1 MAVKAT
7 RRNTRMMNKDKY
19 DDLLDEMREYVKL
32 SREDEETAHERGDE
46 ILCQLLREVGYDE
59 IVDEWELIRKWYA

>member
-1 MAVKAT
+1 M
-7 RRNTRMMNKDKY
+7 
-19 DDLLDEMREYVKL
+19 LSEMRECVEL
-32 SREDEETAHERGDE
+32 SKEDEETAHEKGDE

>member
-1 MAVKAT
+1 M
-7 RRNTRMMNKDKY
+7 RRNTRMMSKTSY
-19 DDLLDEMREYVKL
+19 DDMLSEMRECVEL
-32 SREDEETAHERGDE
+32 SKEDEETAHEKGDE